1 LGDCSQIF
9 CKQFLIIPTGMFY
22 PVDFIYSLIFVMNP
36 SLLGEKRLWTY
47 DDTDSNGSGS
57 FVTTLA
63 FNLSYFR
70 SSFVHFNL

>member
-1 LGDCSQIF
+1 
-9 CKQFLIIPTGMFY
+9 MFY
-22 PVDFIYSLIFVMNP
+22 PVAFIYSLIFVMNP
-36 SLLGEKRLWTY
+36 SLLGEKRLWIY

-57 FVTTLA
+57 FVTALA